1 MIRIQI
7 VGDEFSLSGWIGDM
21 YIHVDGDVDNDDDD
35 DDGEK

>member
-21 YIHVDGDVDNDDDD
+21 YIYVDGDDND